1 MNQLNLKVHQHLQYK
16 DNMEAKNIIY
26 GTLALAVI
34 GGGAYFFLKNK
45 KSKDASK
52 LADLQNAISTIGT
65 TTGSTTGS
73 TTTPDKVLGSAP
85 VVPQVPTIPQT
96 TADPKKIADA
106 IILASEIAD
115 LKNKKTS
122 YTIMSLAN
130 FSKTKEGGNGFWSN
144 SKSML
149 ELLKKSAITDLD
161 NKIKDLTN
169 KIVALGYIEVNG
181 SIVKVN

>member
-1 MNQLNLKVHQHLQYK
+1 MNT
-16 DNMEAKNIIY
+16 KNIIF
-26 GTLALAVI
+26 GSLALVI
-34 GGGAYFFLKNK
+34 LGGGAYFFLKNK
-45 KSKDASK
+45 KSKDSSK
-52 LADLQNAISTIGT
+52 LAELEKLSQGVNIGVAT
-65 TTGSTTGS
+65 AGSTTGS

-122 YTIMSLAN
+122 YTIMTLSQ
-130 FSKTKEGGNGFWSN
+130 FSSTKEGGNGFWSN

>member
-1 MNQLNLKVHQHLQYK
+1 
-16 DNMEAKNIIY
+16 MEVKNIIY
-26 GTLALAVI
+26 GTLALAVV

-52 LADLQNAISTIGT
+52 LADLQNAISTIGTTTGT

-122 YTIMSLAN
+122 YTIMTLSQ
-130 FSKTKEGGNGFWSN
+130 FSSTKEGGNGFWSN

-149 ELLKKSAITDLD
+149 ELLKKQAITDLD
-161 NKIKDLTN
+161 NKIKELTN